1 MKLRPVTFY
10 WKDMTRNAQE
20 GEQLG
25 FIAQEVEKIFPDL
38 VRAGHGTTTIE
49 THQGKGDIA
58 NPKNLYVAYLT
69 APLVKAVQELKAE
82 NDDLRASNDYQQ
94 QEIEELREQIAAL
107 RQGK

>member
-1 MKLRPVTFY
+1 MVITLLAWLTART
-10 WKDMTRNAQE
+10 
-20 GEQLG
+20 
-25 FIAQEVEKIFPDL
+25 
-38 VRAGHGTTTIE
+38 RAGSRISSGPDTEPRQLRRIRE
-49 THQGKGDIA
+49 DIA